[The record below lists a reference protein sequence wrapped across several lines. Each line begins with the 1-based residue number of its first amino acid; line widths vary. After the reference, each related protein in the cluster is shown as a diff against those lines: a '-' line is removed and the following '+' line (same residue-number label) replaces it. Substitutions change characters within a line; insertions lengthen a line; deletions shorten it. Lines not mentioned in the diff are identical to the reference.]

1 MPFTGKASFLLF
13 RNDAL
18 KLAHLLAEAEQNNA
32 ILRLDDGLAGRDER
46 LAAPDDPE
54 QKYPL
59 GQAKLMHTL
68 PGDKGFLIHQSLEH
82 FSGVAAHGD
91 AGKHLPLP
99 DILQNTV
106 HGGQAGAHAVRDA
119 DGFHEGEV
127 GGLVHA
133 GHGFLHAEGFR
144 QQAGQDVRFLVAR
157 HRDEGVHLINMLF
170 LQEGLVRAVAVQDQR
185 TLQLV
190 RQLFAALLADVD
202 ELGVHA
208 LVLKEPRQTQADVP
222 AAHDAGRAEVLCSS
236 RSSAR
241 WLVGL

>member
-1 MPFTGKASFLLF
+1 MGGTWSGVPFTGKASFLLF

-127 GGLVHA
+127 GGLVSFTPRDFA
-133 GHGFLHAEGFR
+133 SR
-144 QQAGQDVRFLVAR
+144 QDRMF
-157 HRDEGVHLINMLF
+157 D
-170 LQEGLVRAVAVQDQR
+170 
-185 TLQLV
+185 
-190 RQLFAALLADVD
+190 
-202 ELGVHA
+202 
-208 LVLKEPRQTQADVP
+208 
-222 AAHDAGRAEVLCSS
+222 SS
-236 RSSAR
+236 SPVTAMKASI
-241 WLVGL
+241 